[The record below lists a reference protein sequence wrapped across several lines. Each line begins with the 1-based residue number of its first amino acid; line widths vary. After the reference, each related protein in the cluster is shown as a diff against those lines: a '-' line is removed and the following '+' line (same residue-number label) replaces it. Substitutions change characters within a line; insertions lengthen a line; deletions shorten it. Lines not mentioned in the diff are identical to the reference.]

1 MACFGCGPSKKAG
14 TLNFYGGC
22 GMLDTQHVDFWHPEV
37 DSTGWDLS
45 GRRMN
50 KDVISDEV
58 LFEVLENQATLDAVR
73 AFLRQKKLPHSASS
87 WSKMIETRLAPALS
101 NKTITTDELIG
112 IIREAEE
119 HGKKHVRLFYFPDDL
134 LDDLKSAIQE
144 DAVASWAKDKGHPGT
159 GEYVF
164 AAYPESPIVAEVRVG
179 DGEDKDAL
187 IVKIARTEHRRKRGV
202 LTEIDGRQVYVA
214 DRVPFR
220 AVDVLKVHTNGL
232 VEVRLNPR
240 TEPPISYS
248 GTANSVLSQVNGL
261 LDASQIGELS
271 LATAKNSFS
280 DQQKKQEVAENFELY
295 ETQHKND
302 RGDRI
307 QSSSQVEQGGI
318 LTSDVMTKVIKQF
331 TVDDPDAYCERVRVS
346 YQFGKVKKINAI
358 LSDDTNEIIFTAGLS
373 RAEYDEVLKA
383 ILEVNS
389 EE

>member
-1 MACFGCGPSKKAG
+1 M
-14 TLNFYGGC
+14 NFYGDC
-22 GMLDTQHVDFWHPEV
+22 GMLNAQHVDFLHPEV

-58 LFEVLENQATLDAVR
+58 LFEVLENQATLDTVR

-87 WSKMIETRLAPALS
+87 WAKMIETRLAPALS
-101 NKTITTDELIG
+101 NKTITTDELIS

-119 HGKKHVRLFYFPDDL
+119 HGKKHVRLFYFPDDF
-134 LDDLKSAIQE
+134 LDDFKSAIQK
-144 DAVASWAKDKGHPGT
+144 DTVASWAKDKGHPRT

-187 IVKIARTEHRRKRGV
+187 IIKIARTEHRRKRGV

-220 AVDVLKVHTNGL
+220 AVDVLKIHTNGL

-248 GTANSVLSQVNGL
+248 GTANSVLSQINGL
-261 LDASQIGELS
+261 LDPSQIGELS
-271 LATAKNSFS
+271 LAKAKDSFS
-280 DQQKKQEVAENFELY
+280 DQQKKQQLSEKFELY
-295 ETQHKND
+295 ETQHKD
-302 RGDRI
+302 DEGHRI
-307 QSSSQVEQGGI
+307 QSSSLAEQGGI
-318 LTSDVMTKVIKQF
+318 LKSNRMAKVIQEF
-331 TVDDPDAYCERVRVS
+331 TVGDAGAYCERVRVS
-346 YQFGKVKKINAI
+346 YRFGEVQKINAI
-358 LSDDTNEIIFTAGLS
+358 LSEDTNEIIFTAALS
-373 RAEYDEVLKA
+373 RAEYDEALSA
-383 ILEVNS
+383 ILRVNS

>member
-1 MACFGCGPSKKAG
+1 
-14 TLNFYGGC
+14 
-22 GMLDTQHVDFWHPEV
+22 
-37 DSTGWDLS
+37 
-45 GRRMN
+45 
-50 KDVISDEV
+50 
-58 LFEVLENQATLDAVR
+58 
-73 AFLRQKKLPHSASS
+73 
-87 WSKMIETRLAPALS
+87 MIETRIAPALS
-101 NKTITTDELIG
+101 SGNISTDDLIG

-119 HGKKHVRLFYFPDDL
+119 HGKKHVRLFYVPEDGL
-134 LDDLKSAIQE
+134 EDLKEAIQRHAV
-144 DAVASWAKDKGHPGT
+144 DAWTKENGYPGT

-164 AAYPESPIVAEVRVG
+164 AAHPESPIVAEVRVG
-179 DGEDKDAL
+179 DGDDLDAL
-187 IVKIARTEHRRKRGV
+187 VVKIARTEYRRKRGV
-202 LTEIDGRQVYVA
+202 LTEINGREVYLA

-220 AVDVLKVHTNGL
+220 AVDVLKVHTSGL

-261 LDASQIGELS
+261 IDNAQIAELS
-271 LATAKNSFS
+271 LATAKDSFS
-280 DQQKKQEVAENFELY
+280 DQQKSQHVVENFELY

-358 LSDDTNEIIFTAGLS
+358 LSDDNNEIIFTAGLS
-373 RAEYDEVLKA
+373 RMEYDEVLQA
-383 ILEVNS
+383 ILDVNK